1 MVKGF
6 QNDNPFLVL
15 SELKNLKYSMT
26 LYSNVRVLLV
36 GGSGFIGRYL
46 ALGLLDKSY
55 EVSILDPYPPP
66 RRLVDKVAYF
76 KGDASLLP
84 HLLTCWKSLGG
95 FDAIINLGAVLSS
108 KAEEDPYG
116 SIAPNF
122 QTTVNVLELSR
133 LTDVKRV
140 VFTSSIASFGGGLK
154 RVEDNTPQRPD
165 TIYGIS
171 KVFGEL
177 LGLYYSRKYG
187 VDFRAARLPAV
198 IGYGRGP
205 GGASAYA
212 SMMVEKPALGEPYK
226 VPVKRDT
233 RMQILYIR
241 DAVNA
246 LMYLLETEKAPSRIY
261 NIPGLSPTAYEIAGE
276 VKKHIPQPKIDFSPD
291 PETVRI
297 VESWPLEMDGSR
309 TFNELGW
316 TMTYNLELAVKD
328 FIETARTM
336 RDLATTG

>member
-1 MVKGF
+1 M
-6 QNDNPFLVL
+6 
-15 SELKNLKYSMT
+15 
-26 LYSNVRVLLV
+26 RVLLV

-66 RRLVDKVAYF
+66 RRLVDKKITYF

-95 FDAIINLGAVLSS
+95 FDAIVNLGAVLSS

-122 QTTVNVLELSR
+122 QTTINVLELSR

-154 RVEDNTPQRPD
+154 RVDENTPQRPD

-177 LGLYYSRKYG
+177 LGLYYSKKYG
-187 VDFRAARLPAV
+187 VDFRAARLHAV

-212 SMMVEKPALGEPYK
+212 SMMVEKPALGESYT
-226 VPVKRDT
+226 VPVRRET
-233 RMQILYIR
+233 RLQILYVK
-241 DAVNA
+241 DAVGA
-246 LMYLLETEKAPSRIY
+246 LTRLLEVEDAPSRIY
-261 NIPGLSPTAYEIAGE
+261 NIPGISPTAFEIAEE
-276 VKKHIPQPKIDFSPD
+276 VRKYVAEPRIVFSPD

-297 VESWPLEMDGSR
+297 VESWPLEMDGNR
-309 TFNELGW
+309 TFSELGW
-316 TMTYNLELAVKD
+316 RMKYSLENAVGDFVKTAQTMK
-328 FIETARTM
+328 
-336 RDLATTG
+336 DLATTG

>member
-1 MVKGF
+1 M
-6 QNDNPFLVL
+6 
-15 SELKNLKYSMT
+15 
-26 LYSNVRVLLV
+26 RVLLV

-66 RRLVDKVAYF
+66 RRLVDKKITYF

-95 FDAIINLGAVLSS
+95 FDAIVNLGAVLSS

-122 QTTVNVLELSR
+122 QTTINVLELSR

-154 RVEDNTPQRPD
+154 RVDENTPQRPD

-177 LGLYYSRKYG
+177 LGLYYSKKYG

-212 SMMVEKPALGEPYK
+212 SMMVEKPALGESYT
-226 VPVKRDT
+226 VPVRRET
-233 RMQILYIR
+233 RLQILYVK
-241 DAVNA
+241 DAVGA
-246 LMYLLETEKAPSRIY
+246 LTRLLEVEDAPSRIY
-261 NIPGLSPTAYEIAGE
+261 NIPGISPTAFEIAEE
-276 VKKHIPQPKIDFSPD
+276 VRKYVAEPRIVFSPD

-297 VESWPLEMDGSR
+297 VESWPLEMDGNR
-309 TFNELGW
+309 TFSELGW
-316 TMTYNLELAVKD
+316 RMKYSLENAVGDFVKTAQTMK
-328 FIETARTM
+328 
-336 RDLATTG
+336 DLATTG